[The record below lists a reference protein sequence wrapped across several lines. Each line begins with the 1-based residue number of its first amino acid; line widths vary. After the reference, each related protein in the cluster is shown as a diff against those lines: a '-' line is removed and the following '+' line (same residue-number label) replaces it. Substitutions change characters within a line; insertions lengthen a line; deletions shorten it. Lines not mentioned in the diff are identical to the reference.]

1 MSSIELSVIIPAY
14 NAGQTIG
21 RCLDSVL
28 QSVQQAP
35 VEIICVDDGSK
46 DDTWDI
52 LQSYSK
58 KYGCLRVFH
67 KENGGVGSARNLGLS
82 QANGDYIAWVDSD
95 DYVTADW
102 YETIYAGLEKY
113 NPDCLVFDYFYT
125 RDDVDEPQ
133 HIALPEKVDLKS
145 FVYEQSLERELKNFL
160 WNQVIRASLLKK
172 VKFNETYHMLEDYDV
187 LTQVTPKFKKI
198 IHINKCLY
206 HYVQAENSLTHTV
219 SSEVLWKNIGIVKT
233 RYDYYSELGLHVSIN
248 DYLIQV
254 VAYLYDSKNNNCSQQ
269 KKRVIQLKKSLHRYW
284 KNIFIDHDISYKLK
298 IKLGCA
304 IIGIEDILNIL
315 LKLKRSQC

>member
-35 VEIICVDDGSK
+35 VEIVCVDDGSK
-46 DDTWDI
+46 DATWDI

-58 KYGCLRVFH
+58 KYACLRIFH

-82 QANGDYIAWVDSD
+82 QALGNYIAWVDSD
-95 DYVTADW
+95 DYVTTDW
-102 YETIYAGLEKY
+102 YATIHLGLEKY
-113 NPDCLVFDYFYT
+113 SPDCFVFDYFYT
-125 RDDVDEPQ
+125 RDDVDEPW

-172 VKFNETYHMLEDYDV
+172 VRFNETYHMLEDYDV

-198 IHINKCLY
+198 IHISKCLY
-206 HYVQAENSLTHTV
+206 HYVQNESSLTHTA
-219 SSEVLWKNIGIVKT
+219 SSKVLWKNIDIGQR
-233 RYDYYSELGLHVSIN
+233 RYDYYKKLGLPISIS
-248 DYLIQV
+248 DFAIHLV
-254 VAYLYDSKNNNCSQQ
+254 EYLYQNECHGIRWLERSAIVRRNLRLHQGEILQDKGVSK
-269 KKRVIQLKKSLHRYW
+269 KV
-284 KNIFIDHDISYKLK
+284 K
-298 IKLGCA
+298 IKAICA
-304 IIGIEDILNIL
+304 IMGMDSLLRAL
-315 LKLKRSQC
+315 LKLKNK

>member
-1 MSSIELSVIIPAY
+1 MSSIELSIIIPAY

-21 RCLDSVL
+21 RCLDSLL

-46 DDTWDI
+46 DDTWNI

-58 KYGCLRVFH
+58 KYACLRIFH

-82 QANGDYIAWVDSD
+82 QAAGNYIAWVDSD
-95 DYVTADW
+95 DYVTTDW
-102 YETIYAGLEKY
+102 YVTIHEGLEKY
-113 NPDCLVFDYFYT
+113 KPDCFVFDYFYT
-125 RDDVDEPQ
+125 RDDVDEPW
-133 HIALPEKVDLKS
+133 HIALPEKVDLKA

-198 IHINKCLY
+198 VHIDKCLY
-206 HYVQAENSLTHTV
+206 HYVQTESSLTHTV
-219 SSEVLWKNIGIVKT
+219 SSEVRWNNIDIVQR
-233 RYDYYSELGLHVSIN
+233 RYDYYKALGLPISIN
-248 DYLIQV
+248 DCAIHFV
-254 VAYLYDSKNNNCSQQ
+254 GYLYQNECHGIKWSEKSAIVRRNLRLHQGEILRDKGVG
-269 KKRVIQLKKSLHRYW
+269 KRV
-284 KNIFIDHDISYKLK
+284 K
-298 IKLGCA
+298 IKAICA
-304 IIGIEDILNIL
+304 IIGMDSLLRALLN
-315 LKLKRSQC
+315 LKNK